1 MAKEKPLAPMA
12 QRFAWE
18 YPIDCN
24 GTAAAIRAG
33 YSPKTAKQ
41 MAYKLLQDPRVK
53 AAIKKAQADV
63 AERAGLSAVMVAV
76 ELKRIAFA
84 DMTDFVEWGP
94 QGVTL
99 RSSNPEDD
107 DDADDRPPVD
117 GRVVAEVS
125 ESITEAGGSKRIKLH
140 DKLGA
145 IGQLT
150 KMFGWNAPEKQEVS
164 GPNGGPMQVEVN
176 DAKQRLAERLARLKP
191 RPDSGSAG

>member
-1 MAKEKPLAPMA
+1 MAKEKTLAPMA

-76 ELKRIAFA
+76 ELKRIALA
-84 DMTDFVEWGP
+84 DMTDFVDWGP
-94 QGVTL
+94 HGVRL
-99 RSSNPEDD
+99 KDCE
-107 DDADDRPPVD
+107 AEEVD

-125 ESITEAGGSKRIKLH
+125 ETVTETGGSKRIKLH

-145 IGQLT
+145 ISQLT

-176 DAKQRLAERLARLKP
+176 DAKQRLAERLSRLKP
-191 RPDSGSAG
+191 RPDSGGTG